1 METEIE
7 SRSWKQELKTGVGNG
22 NNEQRLETWEVEK
35 DWQQGLATFIGKK
48 SKGTRNKEQGT
59 RIKNRGWEQELKE
72 DYKD

>member
-35 DWQQGLATFIGKK
+35 GWQQGLATFIGKK
-48 SKGTRNKEQGT
+48 SKGTRNKEQGFKT
-59 RIKNRGWEQELKE
+59 GAGNKT
-72 DYKD
+72 

>member
-35 DWQQGLATFIGKK
+35 GWQQGLATFIGKK
-48 SKGTRNKEQGT
+48 SKGTRNKEKGLET
-59 RIKNRGWEQELKE
+59 GGWEQELKE